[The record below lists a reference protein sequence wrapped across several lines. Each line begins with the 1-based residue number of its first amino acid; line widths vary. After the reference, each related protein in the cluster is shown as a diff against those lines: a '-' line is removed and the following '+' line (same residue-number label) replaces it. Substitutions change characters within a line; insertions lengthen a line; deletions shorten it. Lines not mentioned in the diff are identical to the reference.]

1 MTNWLHPDNSNQFTI
16 AMAYWLLED
25 APSNNSSC
33 EYCRLTNNSSKTSNL
48 YKENESK
55 LLKKMTNLNAKGRRR
70 LEKRLKNKLNNR
82 QNTPTKISILL
93 DKLEI
98 YEKLKKWIDQ
108 TVQ

>member
-1 MTNWLHPDNSNQFTI
+1 MTNWLHPDNSNEFTI
-16 AMAYWLLED
+16 AMAYWLLD
-25 APSNNSSC
+25 GPPNNNSSC
-33 EYCRLTNNSSKTSNL
+33 QYCKSTNNSSKTSNL

-55 LLKKMTNLNAKGRRR
+55 LFTKMTNLNAKGRRR

-82 QNTPTKISILL
+82 ENTPTKISILL

-98 YEKLKKWIDQ
+98 CEKVKKWIDQ